1 MEEQPG
7 SFPRVPARRKPRWG
21 TLALVLLLHVLAIV
35 ALARAFAP
43 QLTDSVVRQAASVLT
58 VTITAPSEPPPPS
71 PPPATRPPE
80 PDEGAAAP
88 EGKQAMPREVT
99 APVTRLPVKPLPAP
113 LASSTG
119 NENRSGAR
127 DEGEG
132 TGAGGEGAGTGSG
145 QSGTGQGGGG
155 GGRKLEKI
163 AGDINSAKDYPK
175 KSRDLRIGHSVT
187 ILLTVG
193 TDGRVTDCTVT
204 EPSPDAEAD
213 AITCR
218 LARERFRFNPA
229 LDAQGNAMIGKFR
242 WRQRW
247 FF

>member
-1 MEEQPG
+1 M
-7 SFPRVPARRKPRWG
+7 
-21 TLALVLLLHVLAIV
+21 LALVVVLHAVVIL

-43 QLTDSVVRQAASVLT
+43 QFTDSVVRQAASVLT
-58 VTITAPSEPPPPS
+58 VTITAPSEPPPAS
-71 PPPATRPPE
+71 PPAPQSPA

-88 EGKQAMPREVT
+88 EGKQAKPREVT
-99 APVTRLPVKPLPAP
+99 APVTRLPINPQPAP

-132 TGAGGEGAGTGSG
+132 TGAGGEGVGAGSG
-145 QSGTGQGGGG
+145 LSGSGRGSG

-163 AGDINSAKDYPK
+163 AGDINSARDYPK

-193 TDGRVTDCTVT
+193 TDGRVTDCAVT